1 MRKYQGTVS
10 SGGLA
15 VGTVMLLDHSGTLLH
30 RLPRTKG
37 RERAMLQAAQEQA
50 RRELGLLRERAKGE
64 EKEIFTF
71 QQMLLQDDDLINA
84 VNDLIA
90 QGLPSA
96 AAVEQAA
103 AKVAAEFAA
112 QPSEYMQ
119 ARKADVIDACRRVVD
134 ILDGRS
140 REKLVLSEPAILVS
154 DDFYPSDIVGIG
166 RGMILGLAAAEGSPH
181 SHAAIIARSLGIPML
196 VGVGAAMLKNSSGL
210 LAVLD
215 GENGTLV
222 LNPSKKL
229 VREVHQRMETLN
241 ARRATSR
248 MAQPQICR
256 TRDGTVIELCASAMD
271 STTVADAVQGGV
283 SSIGLLRSEFL
294 LNTHRLP
301 GERAQ
306 AELYRRCVA
315 EARGRRITVRTFDL
329 GADKSAGLCP
339 PAQNPA
345 LGLRGIRI
353 GTLRPKLLRD
363 QLCALLRV
371 SVGGNLRVAF
381 PMVTCAE
388 DWNWCMDQLEQA
400 REILRARG
408 TPFDEKMPVGLV
420 VDTPA
425 AAICAEELILH
436 HPDFVLISVSDLTQ
450 YTYAA
455 DRMNHA
461 VLNFYKPQ
469 GRAVSS
475 LIRTVLES
483 AHKYA
488 IPASLCGVGLMSPEL
503 CEWFVRLGARS
514 LVLPA
519 GAIPEVQEYLAGTDL
534 RQKMPLEFQK

>member
-210 LAVLD
+210 PAVLD

-248 MAQPQICR
+248 TAQPQICR

-306 AELYRRCVA
+306 AELYRRCMA

>member
-37 RERAMLQAAQEQA
+37 REWAMLQAAQEQA

-90 QGLPSA
+90 RGLPSA

-103 AKVAAEFAA
+103 ARVAAEFAA

-196 VGVGAAMLKNSSGL
+196 VGVGTAMLKNSSGL
-210 LAVLD
+210 PAVLD
-215 GENGTLV
+215 GENGALV

-248 MAQPQICR
+248 TAQPQICR
-256 TRDGTVIELCASAMD
+256 TRDGTAIELCASAMD

-306 AELYRRCVA
+306 VELYRRCVA

>member
-103 AKVAAEFAA
+103 AKIAAEFAA

-210 LAVLD
+210 PAVLD

-248 MAQPQICR
+248 TAQPQICR

>member
-30 RLPRTKG
+30 RLPRTKR

>member
-210 LAVLD
+210 PAVLD

-248 MAQPQICR
+248 TAQPQICR

>member
-50 RRELGLLRERAKGE
+50 WRELGLLRERAKGE

-210 LAVLD
+210 PAVLD

-248 MAQPQICR
+248 TAQPQICR

>member
-210 LAVLD
+210 PAVLD

-248 MAQPQICR
+248 TAQPQICR

-475 LIRTVLES
+475 LICTVLES

>member
-1 MRKYQGTVS
+1 
-10 SGGLA
+10 
-15 VGTVMLLDHSGTLLH
+15 
-30 RLPRTKG
+30 
-37 RERAMLQAAQEQA
+37 
-50 RRELGLLRERAKGE
+50 
-64 EKEIFTF
+64 
-71 QQMLLQDDDLINA
+71 
-84 VNDLIA
+84 
-90 QGLPSA
+90 
-96 AAVEQAA
+96 
-103 AKVAAEFAA
+103 
-112 QPSEYMQ
+112 
-119 ARKADVIDACRRVVD
+119 
-134 ILDGRS
+134 
-140 REKLVLSEPAILVS
+140 
-154 DDFYPSDIVGIG
+154 
-166 RGMILGLAAAEGSPH
+166 MILGLAAAEGSPH

-210 LAVLD
+210 PAVLD

-248 MAQPQICR
+248 TAQPQICR

>member
-210 LAVLD
+210 PAVLD

-248 MAQPQICR
+248 TAQPQICR

-436 HPDFVLISVSDLTQ
+436 HPNFVLISVSDLTQ

>member
-30 RLPRTKG
+30 RLTRTKG

-103 AKVAAEFAA
+103 ARVAAEFAA

-210 LAVLD
+210 PAVLD

-222 LNPSKKL
+222 LNPGKKL

-248 MAQPQICR
+248 TAQPQICR